1 MALLRPITQQ
11 ALNDVK
17 YDVRS
22 RDIHIEE
29 SERYSIA
36 KKMFEEDKSIL
47 YFFYWSDA
55 DEENGNFYTYLIGND
70 KCFVFVVY
78 LFFFFFFYCIYC

>member
-17 YDVRS
+17 YDVHS

-29 SERYSIA
+29 SERYSVA

-47 YFFYWSDA
+47 
-55 DEENGNFYTYLIGND
+55 
-70 KCFVFVVY
+70 
-78 LFFFFFFYCIYC
+78 FFFIGVILMKKMADFIPIPSKTINI

>member
-11 ALNDVK
+11 ALTDVK
-17 YDVRS
+17 YDIKS

-29 SERYSIA
+29 SERYSVA

-47 YFFYWSDA
+47 YFFIGVTLMKKGA
-55 DEENGNFYTYLIGND
+55 DFIPIPSKTI
-70 KCFVFVVY
+70 
-78 LFFFFFFYCIYC
+78 II

>member
-11 ALNDVK
+11 ALDDVK
-17 YDVRS
+17 YDIHS
-22 RDIHIEE
+22 RDIDIKE

-47 YFFYWSDA
+47 YFFYWNDA
-55 DEENGNFYTYLIGND
+55 DEERGGFYTYPIEND
-70 KCFVFVVY
+70 KY
-78 LFFFFFFYCIYC
+78 LDDVA

>member
-17 YDVRS
+17 YDVHS

-47 YFFYWSDA
+47 YFFYWNDA
-55 DEENGNFYTYLIGND
+55 GQLQPPKGGRLS
-70 KCFVFVVY
+70 KG
-78 LFFFFFFYCIYC
+78 

>member
-17 YDVRS
+17 YDIHS

-55 DEENGNFYTYLIGND
+55 DEENGGFYTYPIEND
-70 KCFVFVVY
+70 KY
-78 LFFFFFFYCIYC
+78 LDDVA

>member
-17 YDVRS
+17 YDIHS

-36 KKMFEEDKSIL
+36 KKMFEEYKSIL
-47 YFFYWSDA
+47 YFFYWNDA
-55 DEENGNFYTYLIGND
+55 D
-70 KCFVFVVY
+70 
-78 LFFFFFFYCIYC
+78 

>member
-17 YDVRS
+17 YDIHS
-22 RDIHIEE
+22 RDIHIKE
-29 SERYSIA
+29 SERYSVA

-47 YFFYWSDA
+47 YFF
-55 DEENGNFYTYLIGND
+55 IGMTLTKKMVD
-70 KCFVFVVY
+70 FIPILSKT
-78 LFFFFFFYCIYC
+78 ISI